1 MSRIKR
7 QIQDDLK
14 EANEILEQFELEVRE
29 IPKESK
35 KLARGSFN
43 PSGQMDQLVVH
54 LKFAKND

>member
-7 QIQDDLK
+7 QIQEDLK

-35 KLARGSFN
+35 FSAIN
-43 PSGQMDQLVVH
+43 V
-54 LKFAKND
+54 LKE